1 MASSHLMLPV
11 IYNILKKNNYI
22 NFLPSELVIYLK
34 NIYNLNESRNTI
46 LLKEAKEISE
56 ILSNKNIKFVFLK
69 GANYLINNIY
79 DEIGERMVGDID
91 VLVDCNQAKNA
102 QSALI
107 ENGYNALKPKTYIW
121 KKHHLPRLVN
131 NKKLFAV
138 EVHEK
143 ILNKIQNDDLN
154 NCGTIDKILEKENEI
169 LLKICVQNHQ
179 INDNCL
185 LRCKYNYRAL
195 YDFKK
200 VWDKNIKK
208 ENFAKW
214 SYSSFF
220 LILDYLDI
228 MKYEKTFNFKDIL
241 YIKRLKLK
249 RKSKAYYFLDEFI
262 CDMIENFTKRIFQI
276 LEILLNKKYRKYF
289 IEKLNIN

>member
-169 LLKICVQNHQ
+169 LLKIW
-179 INDNCL
+179 
-185 LRCKYNYRAL
+185 YRTIKL
-195 YDFKK
+195 MIIVYYDVNIITGLCMTSKK
-200 VWDKNIKK
+200 FGIKK
-208 ENFAKW
+208 ISKKKILQNGAIQV
-214 SYSSFF
+214 SF
-220 LILDYLDI
+220 
-228 MKYEKTFNFKDIL
+228 
-241 YIKRLKLK
+241 
-249 RKSKAYYFLDEFI
+249 
-262 CDMIENFTKRIFQI
+262 
-276 LEILLNKKYRKYF
+276 
-289 IEKLNIN
+289 